1 MASVK
6 TLTLESIK
14 EMMEA
19 MFANQEKNILAL
31 ISANHTIVTDR
42 LNKLEVKMTKQHEEL
57 KTITDDVNHLKE
69 NVNHTDGIIRKLEEK
84 IITLKKNLTDVE
96 KASKEKQREMEDRS
110 RRNNLRIDGIKE
122 NDKESWHECEKK
134 VQDII
139 AKKLGIKTN
148 IIIERAHRT
157 GKKDERKPRCI
168 VFKLLN
174 YKDKELILNNA
185 SRLKNTGIFVNEDF
199 SKETLEK
206 RKKLWVDV
214 KKERAN
220 GKFATIIY
228 DKLIV
233 KEFKRKQ

>member
-1 MASVK
+1 M
-6 TLTLESIK
+6 
-14 EMMEA
+14 
-19 MFANQEKNILAL
+19 
-31 ISANHTIVTDR
+31 
-42 LNKLEVKMTKQHEEL
+42 
-57 KTITDDVNHLKE
+57 
-69 NVNHTDGIIRKLEEK
+69 
-84 IITLKKNLTDVE
+84 
-96 KASKEKQREMEDRS
+96 
-110 RRNNLRIDGIKE
+110 
-122 NDKESWHECEKK
+122 
-134 VQDII
+134 
-139 AKKLGIKTN
+139 GIKTN

>member
-1 MASVK
+1 MASEK

-122 NDKESWHECEKK
+122 NEKESWHECEKK
-134 VQDII
+134 
-139 AKKLGIKTN
+139 
-148 IIIERAHRT
+148 
-157 GKKDERKPRCI
+157 
-168 VFKLLN
+168 FK
-174 YKDKELILNNA
+174 IL
-185 SRLKNTGIFVNEDF
+185 
-199 SKETLEK
+199 
-206 RKKLWVDV
+206 
-214 KKERAN
+214 
-220 GKFATIIY
+220 
-228 DKLIV
+228 
-233 KEFKRKQ
+233 